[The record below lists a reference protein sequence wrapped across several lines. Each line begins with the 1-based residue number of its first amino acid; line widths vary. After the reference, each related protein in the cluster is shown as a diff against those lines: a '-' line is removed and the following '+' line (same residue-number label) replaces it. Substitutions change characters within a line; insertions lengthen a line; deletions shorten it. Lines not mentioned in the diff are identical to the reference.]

1 MEFPVVKIML
11 AQSLKSVRKDQ
22 FFDRWSWRG
31 RECDG
36 RNRGRGQRFIDVRR
50 SGCWRQGRRGWLTRG
65 DENNKKKRSTP
76 QSGSVDK
83 QACALFH
90 IPIVSRRIN
99 RSENSPAEESS
110 GLARVQMIYLVRG
123 SPKVVMWSYSQE
135 SPTSCHSDSKPY
147 QKVGRRIESPSRAWE
162 TRDQKRALC
171 HLNQQ

>member
-1 MEFPVVKIML
+1 VVHDDDRERSLPHRDLHDARDRQSVAGIVDQVTGIKLVFILYGGTDMEFPAVKIML

-22 FFDRWSWRG
+22 FFDRWRWRG

-65 DENNKKKRSTP
+65 DENNKKKRSSP
-76 QSGSVDK
+76 LDK

-110 GLARVQMIYLVRG
+110 GLARVQMIYLVRDL
-123 SPKVVMWSYSQE
+123 PK
-135 SPTSCHSDSKPY
+135 
-147 QKVGRRIESPSRAWE
+147 
-162 TRDQKRALC
+162 L
-171 HLNQQ
+171 